1 MKTKLFLCLIFAFL
15 LFQTYATNQQKIT
28 TSVNKVTVFLQGA
41 QVNRT
46 SNLSLQPGLT
56 QLIFTDLENGINSN
70 SIQVNGEGN
79 FTITEILHTS
89 KHIQNLP
96 SNNSSSTEL
105 MKNIDVIEQKI
116 RETNYEIEEI
126 KNNINVLTTEKNLL
140 LNNPIIKG
148 QTINDSLDLLI
159 DAIDFIRPQLNEVNS
174 LLLEL
179 IKRKD
184 LLDIL
189 KSELKKEL
197 DIQQNLLSENQQ
209 KNQTNYKLDYR
220 IIITVLSKKEIS
232 GKLNISYILNNA
244 GWKPAYD
251 IRAYNSFDPVKLS
264 LKARIYQNTGQ
275 DWNNIK
281 LTASTHNPFEGYNK
295 PNLYPIYADFF
306 VFRNDDYIINSL
318 EGVSENDDFSPSLI
332 KENTNREHNNEKSL
346 KTENSSYNTTIQQ
359 QIINE
364 EYIIDLPYNIPSD
377 AQHHTVILKDYS
389 LNADFTYYTMPK
401 YSESSYVLARIG
413 DWSDVNIMKATANLY
428 FDKTYIGQSL
438 LDPNNFS
445 DTLNISFGKDKSV
458 SIKKNQIKEKVKKDL
473 FGGNVTK
480 IYYYEYT
487 IHNLKQD
494 TIQLITE
501 DQIPISKKEEIEI
514 KLLSNNEDFFSYDEK
529 NGLITWRNNML
540 PGEIKKLELSY
551 SIKYPK
557 DKKITIN

>member
-1 MKTKLFLCLIFAFL
+1 MKNKLFLCSFFAFL
-15 LFQTYATNQQKIT
+15 LFQTHATNQQKIT

-70 SIQVNGEGN
+70 SIQVNGEGD
-79 FTITEILHTS
+79 FTITEILHSS
-89 KHIQNLP
+89 KHIQNP
-96 SNNSSSTEL
+96 TSNNSSSIEL
-105 MKNIDVIEQKI
+105 ISNIDVIEQKI
-116 RETNYEIEEI
+116 RETDYDIEEI
-126 KNNINVLTTEKNLL
+126 KNNITVLTTEKNLL

-174 LLLEL
+174 LLLDL
-179 IKRKD
+179 VKRKD
-184 LLDIL
+184 LLNIL

-197 DIQQNLLSENQQ
+197 DVKQNLLSEHQQ
-209 KNQTNYKLDYR
+209 KNQPKYKLDYR

-251 IRAYNSFDPVKLS
+251 IRAYNSFDPVKLL

-275 DWNNIK
+275 DWNNIQ

-318 EGVSENDDFSPSLI
+318 AFNANDDLSPSLI
-332 KENTNREHNNEKSL
+332 KENTNKEYDI
-346 KTENSSYNTTIQQ
+346 KTENSSHNTTIQQ

-377 AQHHTVILKDYS
+377 GQHHTVILKDYS

-401 YSESSYVLARIG
+401 YSESSYVLARIA
-413 DWSDVNIMKATANLY
+413 DWIDVNLMKATANLY

-458 SIKKNQIKEKVKKDL
+458 NIKKNQIKEKVKKDL
-473 FGGNVTK
+473 FGGNITK

-487 IHNLKQD
+487 IRNLKKD
-494 TIQLITE
+494 TIQMITE
-501 DQIPISKKEEIEI
+501 DQIPISKNEEIEI

-529 NGLITWRNNML
+529 NGLIVWRNNML

>member
-1 MKTKLFLCLIFAFL
+1 MKTKLFLCSIFAFM
-15 LFQTYATNQQKIT
+15 LFQTHANNQQEII

-46 SNLSLQPGLT
+46 SNLSLQNGKN
-56 QLIFTDLENGINSN
+56 QLIFTGLENGINSN

-89 KHIQNLP
+89 KYIQTP
-96 SNNSSSTEL
+96 TSTNSSSTEL
-105 MKNIDVIEQKI
+105 MNDIDVIKKRI
-116 RETNYEIEEI
+116 RETDYEIEEI
-126 KNNINVLTTEKNLL
+126 KNKTNVLTTEKNLL

-148 QTINDSLDLLI
+148 ETINDSLDLLI
-159 DAIDFIRPQLNEVNS
+159 DAIDFIRPQLNEINS

-179 IKRKD
+179 LKRKD

-189 KSELKKEL
+189 KSELKKEI
-197 DIQQNLLSENQQ
+197 DIQQNLLNENQQ
-209 KNQTNYKLDYR
+209 KNKTNYKLDYR
-220 IIITVLSKKEIS
+220 IVITVLSEEEIS

-251 IRAYNSFDPVKLS
+251 IRAYNSLDPIKLS
-264 LKARIYQNTGQ
+264 LKARIYQNTGK

-281 LTASTHNPFEGYNK
+281 LTTSTHNPFEGHNK

-306 VFRNDDYIINSL
+306 VFKNNDYIINSL
-318 EGVSENDDFSPSLI
+318 KGVSENDDLFYASEE
-332 KENTNREHNNEKSL
+332 KTNREHNNDKSL
-346 KTENSSYNTTIQQ
+346 KTENSSHNTRIQQ

-377 AQHHTVILKDYS
+377 GQYHTVILKHYS
-389 LNADFTYYTMPK
+389 LNADFTHYTLPK
-401 YSESSYVLARIG
+401 HSESSYVLARIAN
-413 DWSDVNIMKATANLY
+413 WSDINIMTATANLY
-428 FDKTYIGQSL
+428 FDKTYIGQSSL
-438 LDPNNFS
+438 NTNNFS
-445 DTLNISFGKDKSV
+445 DTLNINFGKDKNV
-458 SIKKNQIKEKVKKDL
+458 SIKKNKIKEKVKKDL
-473 FGGNVTK
+473 FGGNITK
-480 IYYYEYT
+480 IYSYEYT

-501 DQIPISKKEEIEI
+501 DQIPISKTEEIEI
-514 KLLSNNEDFFSYDEK
+514 KLLSNNEYFFSYDEK
-529 NGLITWRNNML
+529 NGLISWRKNML